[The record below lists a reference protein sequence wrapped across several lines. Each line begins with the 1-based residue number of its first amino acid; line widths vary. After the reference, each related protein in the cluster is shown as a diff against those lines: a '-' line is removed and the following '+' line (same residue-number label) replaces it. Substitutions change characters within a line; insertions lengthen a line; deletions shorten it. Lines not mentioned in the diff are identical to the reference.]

1 MKNAIAKIMLT
12 FFISVLS
19 GTVQFAQAHIM
30 VAQKGTLNIV
40 DDGIYMVLSI
50 PVSAF
55 EGIDSDNDGKLSKTE
70 FRDKRTDIAETV
82 KSNIRLNNG
91 KQEISLQGLLL
102 SPVLSHHHIDEP
114 ATQLIVTG
122 KYTVHEPDANLD
134 YSVGLFGQTDA
145 EQSIEITVKNKAH
158 KFEEKRVL
166 TPTAHSLNF
175 SVFSE

>member
-1 MKNAIAKIMLT
+1 MKISITKMAIT
-12 FFISVLS
+12 FFTIGLS
-19 GTVQFAQAHIM
+19 GVLPLAQAHIM

-40 DDGIYMVLSI
+40 DDGIYMVLSV

-55 EGIDSDNDGKLSKTE
+55 EGIDTDNDGKLSKTE

-82 KSNIRLNNG
+82 KSNISLKNG

-122 KYTVHEPDANLD
+122 KYTVHEPDANLN
-134 YSVGLFGQTDA
+134 YSLGLFGQTNS

-158 KFEEKRVL
+158 KFEEKSVL
-166 TPTAHSLNF
+166 TPTASTLNF